1 MISILKE
8 LWEIEPVGIILFL
21 ALLVLNLALWV
32 SDHMPETVL
41 TKKQNRKKATLIKNG
56 KEKEWKRSLTKE

>member
-8 LWEIEPVGIILFL
+8 LWEIEPVGIILLL
-21 ALLVLNLALWV
+21 ALLVLNLALWA

-41 TKKQNRKKATLIKNG
+41 TKKKNRKRQIAPRSERRRN
-56 KEKEWKRSLTKE
+56 EKDM

>member
-8 LWEIEPVGIILFL
+8 LWEIEPVGIILL
-21 ALLVLNLALWV
+21 LSLLVLNLALWV

-41 TKKQNRKKATLIKNG
+41 TKKQNRKRQIAPRSERRRN
-56 KEKEWKRSLTKE
+56 EKDM